1 MRLRG
6 VGSLLLAG
14 VVGAL
19 ASARG
24 QAPEPVGGATAAPS
38 ATASV
43 AGARATQPSAIVVLG
58 AGGETTYEET
68 FAKQAAL
75 WKDGAVRG
83 GARLVAIGEEAL
95 VSGAPD
101 DLTRL
106 KSALAAEPREGTE
119 PLWLILLGHGTF
131 DGKVAKFNLRGPDLT
146 ATDLALDLQPFTRPL
161 VIINAASASAPF
173 MNLLKG
179 PDRIIVTSTRSGY
192 QQNYA
197 RFGLYL
203 AEAIADPR
211 GDLDKDGQTSVL
223 EAYLS
228 AAQSVAEFYKTEAR
242 LATEH
247 ALLDDTG
254 DGRGT
259 PADWFRGV
267 RAVRRPAEG
276 VALDGNRAHQLHL
289 VPSAAERR
297 LPAEVRVKRDAL
309 EREISELRESKER
322 MLIDE
327 YYRQLEIKFIELS
340 RLYQA
345 AEQGT

>member
-1 MRLRG
+1 MSTRL
-6 VGSLLLAG
+6 SLALILSGLVACSLAR
-14 VVGAL
+14 AQP
-19 ASARG
+19 AEATP
-24 QAPEPVGGATAAPS
+24 AP
-38 ATASV
+38 V
-43 AGARATQPSAIVVLG
+43 AARATQPTAIVVLG
-58 AGGETTYEET
+58 AGGETPYEET
-68 FAKQAAL
+68 FGKQAAL

-83 GARLVAIGEEAL
+83 GARLISVGDDAVVA
-95 VSGAPD
+95 GAPD
-101 DLTRL
+101 DLTRV
-106 KSALAAEPREGTE
+106 KAAIAAEPREGTE

-146 ATDLALDLQPFTRPL
+146 ATELALDLQPFKRPL

-179 PDRIIVTSTRSGY
+179 PDRIVVTSTRSGY

-211 GDLDKDGQTSVL
+211 GDVDKDGQTSVL

-228 AAQSVAEFYKTEAR
+228 AANSVAEFYKTEAR

-276 VALDGNRAHQLHL
+276 VALDGIRAHQVHL
-289 VPSAAERR
+289 VPSAAERA
-297 LPAEVRVKRDAL
+297 LSPEVRLRRDEI
-309 EREISELRESKER
+309 EREISILREAKDR
-322 MLIDE
+322 MLIDD
-327 YYRQLEIKFIELS
+327 YYRQLEAKFIELS
-340 RLYQA
+340 RLYPSA
-345 AEQGT
+345 AQGT

>member
-1 MRLRG
+1 MNARN
-6 VGSLLLAG
+6 VWTSLLATVLVASLGRTQSPEAG
-14 VVGAL
+14 PA
-19 ASARG
+19 
-24 QAPEPVGGATAAPS
+24 AAP
-38 ATASV
+38 APAPAAAEV
-43 AGARATQPSAIVVLG
+43 APARATQPTAIVVLG
-58 AGGETTYEET
+58 AGGETPYEET

-83 GARLVAIGEEAL
+83 GARLVAIGEEAAME
-95 VSGAPD
+95 GAPD

-106 KSALAAEPREGTE
+106 KTALAAEARGGTE
-119 PLWLILLGHGTF
+119 PLWLVLLGHGTF
-131 DGKVAKFNLRGPDLT
+131 DGRVAKFNLRGPDLT
-146 ATDLALDLQPFTRPL
+146 ATELALDLQPFTRPL

-179 PDRIIVTSTRSGY
+179 PDRIVVTSTRSGY

-223 EAYLS
+223 EAYIS

-247 ALLDDTG
+247 ALLDDNG

-276 VALDGNRAHQLHL
+276 VALDGTRAHQLHL
-289 VPSAAERR
+289 LPSAAERA
-297 LPAEVRVKRDAL
+297 LSAEVRVRRDEL
-309 EREISELRESKER
+309 EREIAELRESKDR

-327 YYRQLEIKFIELS
+327 YYRQLELKFIELS
-340 RLYQA
+340 KLYRA

>member
-1 MRLRG
+1 VNARRAWTC
-6 VGSLLLAG
+6 LLATLLVASPG
-14 VVGAL
+14 RTQSPEAAPAANS
-19 ASARG
+19 ASA
-24 QAPEPVGGATAAPS
+24 AAAAAAP
-38 ATASV
+38 
-43 AGARATQPSAIVVLG
+43 ARATQPTAIVVLG
-58 AGGETTYEET
+58 AGGETPYEET
-68 FAKQAAL
+68 FAKQAGL

-83 GARLVAIGEEAL
+83 GARLVFIGEEAA
-95 VSGAPD
+95 VEGAPD
-101 DLTRL
+101 DLMRL
-106 KSALAAEPREGTE
+106 KTALAAEARGGTE

-131 DGKVAKFNLRGPDLT
+131 DGRVAKFNLRGPDLT
-146 ATDLALDLQPFTRPL
+146 ATELALDLQPFTRPL

-179 PDRIIVTSTRSGY
+179 PDRIVVTSTRSGY

-223 EAYLS
+223 EAYIS

-247 ALLDDTG
+247 ALLDDNG

-276 VALDGNRAHQLHL
+276 VALDGTRAHQLHL
-289 VPSAAERR
+289 LPSAAERA
-297 LPAEVRVKRDAL
+297 LSAEVRVKRDEIERDIAL
-309 EREISELRESKER
+309 LRESKDR

-327 YYRQLEIKFIELS
+327 YYRQLEAKFIELS
-340 RLYQA
+340 KLYQG

>member
-1 MRLRG
+1 MSMRRCTSIGLAA
-6 VGSLLLAG
+6 LLAAG
-14 VVGAL
+14 SVW
-19 ASARG
+19 G
-24 QAPEPVGGATAAPS
+24 QTSTVESTPAP
-38 ATASV
+38 
-43 AGARATQPSAIVVLG
+43 ARATQPSAIVVLG
-58 AGGETTYEET
+58 AGGESTYEET
-68 FAKQAAL
+68 FVKQAAL

-83 GARLVAIGEEAL
+83 GARLVSIGEDAAMAD
-95 VSGAPD
+95 APN

-106 KSALAAEPREGTE
+106 KAAIATEPREGTE

-146 ATDLALDLQPFTRPL
+146 ATELALDLQPFTRPL
-161 VIINAASASAPF
+161 VIVNAASASAPF

-179 PDRIIVTSTRSGY
+179 PDRIVITSTRSGY

-203 AEAIADPR
+203 AEAIADPK
-211 GDLDKDGQTSVL
+211 GDLDKDGQTSLL

-228 AAQSVAEFYKTEAR
+228 AAHSVAEFYKTEAR

-267 RAVRRPAEG
+267 RAIRRPAEG
-276 VALDGNRAHQLHL
+276 VALDGTRAHQVHL
-289 VPSAAERR
+289 VPSPAERA
-297 LPAEVRVKRDAL
+297 LSAEVRLRRDEL
-309 EREISELRESKER
+309 EREISILRESKER

-327 YYRQLEIKFIELS
+327 YYRQLEVKFIELS
-340 RLYQA
+340 KLYQGVG
-345 AEQGT
+345 QGT